1 MALVVKNPPAN
12 AGEVRNVGSIP
23 GLGRSP
29 AGGNGNPLQYSCLE
43 NPMGRGAWRATV
55 QRAAKSRTR
64 LKWLS
69 TDTHT
74 GNSEIWMEKRSSL
87 SKFSPFILFQ
97 SHSPVVSPSYYTF
110 RIVLGRITSELGTY
124 PSSPLR
130 YLSVNIIHSLLKYLL
145 SISVIQHLGF
155 LYVTSLAIA
164 FQFYLQAES
173 LTQPLRHGT
182 LKPKP

>member
-1 MALVVKNPPAN
+1 MWVRSLGWEGPLPEGMATHSSILVWRIPWAEEPGGLQSK
-12 AGEVRNVGSIP
+12 GLQRVGHDWSD
-23 GLGRSP
+23 L
-29 AGGNGNPLQYSCLE
+29 AQ
-43 NPMGRGAWRATV
+43 T
-55 QRAAKSRTR
+55 RTQEILR
-64 LKWLS
+64 L
-69 TDTHT
+69 T
-74 GNSEIWMEKRSSL
+74 WMEKRSSL
-87 SKFSPFILFQ
+87 SKFSPLILFQ